1 MKEAKIRVLI
11 VDDESLARKFIRRM
25 LKDDQEV
32 EIVGECGNG
41 KDAVTQIRRQDPD
54 LVFLDVQ
61 MPEMDGFSVLEAVGV
76 DRLPEIVF
84 TTAYE
89 QYAIRAFE
97 LHALDYLLKPFDR
110 ARFKDALSHAKERF
124 HYRQLDDGRAQI
136 GALLENVKR
145 RSQYLDRLIVK
156 AAGRIRFVKTDDIS
170 WIEADDKYVHLHTG
184 KSAQMVRQT
193 LGAMETQLDPVKF
206 LRIHR
211 SAIVNIERIQELQPM
226 FGGEHVVVME
236 DGTKLTLSRKYRDKL
251 FELLGKP
258 L

>member
-110 ARFKDALSHAKERF
+110 ARFKDAMRHAKERF

-156 AAGRIRFVKTDDIS
+156 AGGRIRFVKTDDIS
-170 WIEADDKYVHLHTG
+170 WIEADDKYVHLHFG

-193 LGAMETQLDPVKF
+193 LGAMETQLDPAKF

-226 FGGEHVVVME
+226 FSGEHAVVME
-236 DGTKLTLSRKYRDKL
+236 DGTRLTLSRKYRDKL
-251 FELLGKP
+251 F
-258 L
+258 